1 MRMAG
6 RWHGCFD
13 TFNGVVLMA
22 LVTLPLAALMVW
34 ALAHR
39 RPWRMSLAEVGMVH
53 ETVPFILLTM
63 MPGGHSGADTPVGE
77 SLVPLRDLVA
87 MGPGEIGGTCWS
99 SRR

>member
-1 MRMAG
+1 
-6 RWHGCFD
+6 
-13 TFNGVVLMA
+13 
-22 LVTLPLAALMVW
+22 
-34 ALAHR
+34 
-39 RPWRMSLAEVGMVH
+39 MVH
-53 ETVPFILLTM
+53 GTVPFILLTM